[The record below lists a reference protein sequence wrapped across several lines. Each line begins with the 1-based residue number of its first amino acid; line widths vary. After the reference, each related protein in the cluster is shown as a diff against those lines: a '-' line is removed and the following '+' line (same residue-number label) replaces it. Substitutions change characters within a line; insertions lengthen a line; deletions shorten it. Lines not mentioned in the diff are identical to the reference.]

1 MLSQQIRKHYYYET
15 FGINKQPKVFYV
27 PANKNHT
34 HKFCLSLILEK
45 NLETHN
51 LINSWELCYFAD
63 RKKEDIGVKYMYK
76 SYLMVENMLL
86 MLVCIIEY
94 QQFVSFDHLNRNS

>member
-63 RKKEDIGVKYMYK
+63 RKKEDIGVKKYVKIIFNGRQHVVNVGMYNRI
-76 SYLMVENMLL
+76 STI
-86 MLVCIIEY
+86 C
-94 QQFVSFDHLNRNS
+94 QF